1 MQETTV
7 LATVVEEAEFLL
19 DLPAL

>member
-1 MQETTV
+1 MQETIF
-7 LATVVEEAEFLL
+7 AIVVEEAEFWL